1 MTVIP
6 RQEGTSSAE
15 LMSQL
20 RAELSELE
28 RTLVGPGGQ
37 VRSEGDAV
45 RAVARRRMRHTVEAL
60 TFVLDAHPVDGT
72 GRCHTCGRLRRCPAS
87 ELLRAWVS
95 GWLNT
100 GGLADRREG
109 DPELVSSRRLA

>member
-1 MTVIP
+1 MSVIP
-6 RQEGTSSAE
+6 RQEGTSAAE
-15 LMSQL
+15 LRAQL
-20 RAELSELE
+20 RTELAELD

-37 VRSEGDAV
+37 VRSEGDET

-60 TFVLDAHPVDGT
+60 TFVLDAHPVDAA

-109 DPELVSSRRLA
+109 DPELVSSRRLT

>member
-1 MTVIP
+1 MSVIP
-6 RQEGTSSAE
+6 HQEGGSSAE
-15 LMSQL
+15 LMAQL
-20 RAELSELE
+20 RSELVELE
-28 RTLVGPGGQ
+28 RTLIGPVAQ
-37 VRSEGDAV
+37 VRSPGDQD

-60 TFVLDAHPVDGT
+60 TFVLDAHPVDAQ

-100 GGLADRREG
+100 GGLADRTEG
-109 DPELVSSRRLA
+109 DPELVSSRRLG

>member
-1 MTVIP
+1 MIP
-6 RQEGTSSAE
+6 RQEGNSAAE
-15 LMSQL
+15 LMAAL
-20 RAELSELE
+20 RSELAEVE
-28 RTLVGPGGQ
+28 RTLVGPAGP
-37 VRSEGDAV
+37 VRSEVDRE

-60 TFVLDAHPVDGT
+60 TFVLDAHPVDGQ

-100 GGLADRREG
+100 GGLADRKEG
-109 DPELVSSRRLA
+109 DPELVSSRRLD

>member
-1 MTVIP
+1 MSVIP
-6 RQEGTSSAE
+6 RQEGTSAHQ

-20 RAELSELE
+20 RLELAELE
-28 RTLVGPGGQ
+28 RTLVGPADQ
-37 VRSEGDAV
+37 VRSDQDAA

-60 TFVLDAHPVDGT
+60 TFVLDAHPVDGQ
-72 GRCHTCGRLRRCPAS
+72 GRCHTCGRLRKCPAS

-100 GGLADRREG
+100 GGLADRTEG

>member
-1 MTVIP
+1 MSVIP
-6 RQEGTSSAE
+6 RQEPTSTAG
-15 LMSQL
+15 LMGQL
-20 RAELSELE
+20 RTELAELE
-28 RTLVGPGGQ
+28 RTLVGPGDQ
-37 VRSEGDAV
+37 VRSEGDAA

-60 TFVLDAHPVDGT
+60 TFVLDAHPVDGQ
-72 GRCHTCGRLRRCPAS
+72 GRCHTCGRLRKCPAS

-109 DPELVSSRRLA
+109 DPELVSSRRLD